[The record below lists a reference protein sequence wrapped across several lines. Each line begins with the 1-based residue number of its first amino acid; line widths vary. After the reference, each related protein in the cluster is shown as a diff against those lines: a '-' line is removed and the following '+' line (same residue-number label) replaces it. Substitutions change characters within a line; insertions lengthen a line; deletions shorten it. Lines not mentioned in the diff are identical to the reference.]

1 VGCAVRLAPD
11 DLRHPLMAHAHNLGY
26 GLHGQTLAVGRSYG
40 FVPLLPER
48 FGGLLQ
54 GRFALGVVLGE
65 GGEVSSG
72 LGSMT
77 FGAGDPG
84 IV

>member
-1 VGCAVRLAPD
+1 
-11 DLRHPLMAHAHNLGY
+11 MAHAHNLGD
-26 GLHGQTLAVGRSYG
+26 GLHGQATLIGRSDG
-40 FVPLLPER
+40 FVSLLAER
-48 FGGLLQ
+48 FASLLQ

-65 GGEVSSG
+65 GGQMGSG
-72 LGSMT
+72 LGSMA